1 MSSRLRLLITTPPD
15 TPLLDKPERPE
26 AEVDVE
32 EEETETSR
40 TTRRVLKED
49 PLELPEAV
57 VDVENPVNPELT
69 MVNAET
75 AREKVTSPR
84 TAPSPRK
91 NALPERNV
99 KVVPVEEEVETV
111 SPERMMVNA
120 ATARVKVTSLETAPS
135 PRRSVPLERNVK
147 VAEVEVETA
156 NPRKETTS
164 AATATP
170 KVTSPEIAPSPRRS
184 ALRDPDATSLPV
196 PPLVRPAETATK
208 KVTSLE
214 IAPLLR
220 RRELPVRIDPP
231 ESPGHATTAV
241 KRDISPETALKL
253 SPLLRER
260 RRPKVLRES
269 LKEKS
274 SPLRVKTIRR
284 VSTEK
289 ISPLGKPERPR
300 KPKTLRSEPRPPSRL
315 LLKLTPLLTSNVSL
329 PASTTL

>member
-1 MSSRLRLLITTPPD
+1 M
-15 TPLLDKPERPE
+15 
-26 AEVDVE
+26 DVE

-57 VDVENPVNPELT
+57 VDVENPVNLELT

-91 NALPERNV
+91 NALPERDV
-99 KVVPVEEEVETV
+99 KVVPEEEEVETV

-170 KVTSPEIAPSPRRS
+170 KVTSQEIAPSPRRNALETTSAATATPKVTSPEIAPSPRRS

-196 PPLVRPAETATK
+196 PPLVRPAETAMK

-214 IAPLLR
+214 TAPLPR

-260 RRPKVLRES
+260 KRPKVLKES
-269 LKEKS
+269 PKEKS

-289 ISPLGKPERPR
+289 ISPLGKAERPR

-315 LLKLTPLLTSNVSL
+315 LLKLTQLLKSNV
-329 PASTTL
+329 